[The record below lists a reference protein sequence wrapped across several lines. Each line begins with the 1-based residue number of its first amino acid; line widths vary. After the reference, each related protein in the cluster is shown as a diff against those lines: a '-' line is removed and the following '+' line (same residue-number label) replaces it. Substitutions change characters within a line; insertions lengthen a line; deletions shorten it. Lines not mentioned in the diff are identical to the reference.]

1 MIKMS
6 RTDEINKIA
15 KEHVVEDIIQN
26 IAKSNDDNLTD
37 LAQDIYIQLLEMP
50 NDKFKILQCGNQ
62 LKYYLVGL
70 IRNNVFSTTSPYY
83 YKYKRFKHEEI
94 DENIS
99 IIY

>member
-1 MIKMS
+1 MS
-6 RTDEINKIA
+6 QYETINKIA

-70 IRNNVFSTTSPYY
+70 IRNQIFSCTSPYF
-83 YKYKRFKHEEI
+83 YKYKKYKQLIDEEDI
-94 DENIS
+94 ENIS
-99 IIY
+99 IAY